1 MEIQLRVR
9 VRVGEGEGEGE
20 GDLALL
26 LACVTRTPTCHS
38 GLKPG
43 GESAQR
49 RKAGE

>member
-9 VRVGEGEGEGE
+9 VRVGEGEG
-20 GDLALL
+20 DLALL
-26 LACVTRTPTCHS
+26 LAWVTRTPTCHS
-38 GLKPG
+38 GLNPG